1 VRVSDRHPTIP
12 GRAAVGLRLA
22 GASYGEIAEV
32 LGYSTA
38 VQARE
43 AIEQDLAL
51 EASEEGRDQ
60 LRDMEGER
68 ILKLLKPVWVKATNA
83 RDPEHL
89 AAVKVALA
97 LIDRRIRLFGL
108 DAPQEVIVYNPSAA
122 EIDEWVAKMIETPQ
136 FEVLEGEVVS
146 DVG

>member
-1 VRVSDRHPTIP
+1 MGDRLPTIP

-51 EASEEGRDQ
+51 EATTAGRDE
-60 LRDMEGER
+60 LRDLEGER
-68 ILKLLKPVWVKATNA
+68 ILKLLRNVWVKATSP

-89 AAVKVALA
+89 AAAKVALA
-97 LIDRRIRLFGL
+97 LIDRRIRLYGL
-108 DAPQEVIVYNPSAA
+108 DAPQEIVVYNPSAS
-122 EIDEWVAKMIETPQ
+122 EIDEWVAKMIQAPQ
-136 FEVLEGEVVS
+136 YEVLEGEVVS